1 MKRRAVFSWLLMLG
15 AGACSQVSDRSW
27 IDEGEYRWRPLLAPG
42 NGPTRFTSLSPSR
55 TRVEFD
61 NDVSADLLVQNRHL
75 TNGSGVAL
83 ADIDGDG
90 WVDIYLGRLDGP
102 NALYRNLGNWRF
114 EDVTEQAGLL
124 ADDRFTTGV
133 VFADVDG
140 DRDLDRPGQQA
151 HQRHGAGQGRAQAH
165 ARPFGA

>member
-1 MKRRAVFSWLLMLG
+1 MKRTTTLLWLLLSG
-15 AGACSQVSDRSW
+15 ALACSQVPERTW
-27 IDEGEYRWRPLLAPG
+27 TDEGEYRWRALSPPG
-42 NGPTRFTSLSPSR
+42 NGPTRFTLLPGSR
-55 TRVEFD
+55 TGIDFE
-61 NDVSADLLVQNRHL
+61 NDVSAERLVQNRHL

-83 ADIDGDG
+83 ADVDGDG

-124 ADDRFTTGV
+124 ADDRLTTGV

-140 DRDLDRPGQQA
+140 DGDMDQI
-151 HQRHGAGQGRAQAH
+151 GRAH
-165 ARPFGA
+165 V